1 MSLSHYFED
10 LTKAYRAE
18 LEDLQSDSEG
28 NDVLAKRLKEKRSQF
43 AALLPM
49 IETAPEM
56 VAVVFHGELHFDNLQ
71 AMYNLSLT
79 EPDEFPDWDAIA
91 PTLQLSPRM
100 QALVTQALAA
110 PGGERFM
117 LTVVCLE
124 YLHANSSGARARQ
137 DNQDGDGDEHDE
149 GENGRGDEDDERDL
163 DEAGADWM
171 ADQGFDKRE

>member
-10 LTKAYRAE
+10 LSKAYKAE

-56 VAVVFHGELHFDNLQ
+56 VAVVFHNELHFDNLQ

-79 EPDEFPDWDAIA
+79 EPEEFPGWDAVG
-91 PTLQLSPRM
+91 PTLQLSPHM
-100 QALVTQALAA
+100 LPLVEQALAA

-117 LTVVCLE
+117 LTVACLE
-124 YLHANSSGARARQ
+124 YLHVNSGASSRSAQ
-137 DNQDGDGDEHDE
+137 ESDGDGDEHDE
-149 GENGRGDEDDERDL
+149 GENGRSDDDDERDL